1 MELSDSPCN
10 EKSYVQDAVVFAWG
24 FCAAFSKRLKTTL
37 KTKSDRGRLDW
48 NIQIFLTFC
57 LKKKRCFIILGQI
70 IFLTVF
76 ILALKMGHAVQRG

>member
-24 FCAAFSKRLKTTL
+24 FCAAFSKRLKT
-37 KTKSDRGRLDW
+37 KSDRGRLDW

-57 LKKKRCFIILGQI
+57 LKKKK
-70 IFLTVF
+70 VF
-76 ILALKMGHAVQRG
+76 HYPWPDYFSNSLF